1 MRACALGSGSESN
14 KVLHTEVHIH
24 SDKYRQFWFHVEAQ
38 DCHISYILWMHICN
52 YISYFSAITFNMYE
66 KNKKTKPKPRL
77 LVNLEILVRT
87 SLGEKRG
94 IELKFYIFFVFVYI
108 FLTHVPVLIGNDLL
122 CMIFQWK
129 SETVFFL
136 VCADVILKYS
146 KLCCE
151 MVVK

>member
-1 MRACALGSGSESN
+1 MRACTLGSGSESN
-14 KVLHTEVHIH
+14 IVLHTGVHIH

-94 IELKFYIFFVFVYI
+94 IELKFYIFFCFCLY
-108 FLTHVPVLIGNDLL
+108 FLNTCSCSYWEWFIVHDIPMKIWN
-122 CMIFQWK
+122 
-129 SETVFFL
+129 SFFSG
-136 VCADVILKYS
+136 VCWCHFEI
-146 KLCCE
+146 
-151 MVVK
+151 